1 MASRNKEGK
10 SLFISNVDKPKRRFR
25 DAFKKA
31 IEKGKKTFKGD
42 FSKSVPGGPGQ
53 KTAGKLE
60 FSTMT
65 KEEVAK
71 KIKKAKESSGRRPND
86 SRPKDVYEK
95 ATGTKVSSRGQ
106 AFAKARK
113 EGKDSFTFEGK
124 SYSTRLKGEK
134 RPATPNIS
142 SQAARDGGRI
152 GYKRG
157 GGVGCAKRGFGRALK
172 K

>member
-10 SLFISNVDKPKRRFR
+10 SLFFSNVDKPKRRFR

-60 FSTMT
+60 FSTMK
-65 KEEVAK
+65 KEDVAK
-71 KIKKAKESSGRRPND
+71 KIARQKRDEERATGKKSKA
-86 SRPKDVYEK
+86 VYEK

-113 EGKDSFTFEGK
+113 EGRDSFTFEGK
-124 SYSTRLKGEK
+124 RYSTRLKGEK
-134 RPATPNIS
+134 RPATPKIS
-142 SQAARDGGRI
+142 EQAARDGGRI

>member
-10 SLFISNVDKPKRRFR
+10 SLFFSNVDKPKRRFR

-86 SRPKDVYEK
+86 SRPKAVYEK

-106 AFAKARK
+106 AFAKALEKK
-113 EGKDSFTFEGK
+113 EEILL
-124 SYSTRLKGEK
+124 RLKVK
-134 RPATPNIS
+134 DIA
-142 SQAARDGGRI
+142 QD
-152 GYKRG
+152 
-157 GGVGCAKRGFGRALK
+157 LK
-172 K
+172 VKKDQQHQKYQNKLLEMAEELDINVVVV

>member
-10 SLFISNVDKPKRRFR
+10 SLFFSNVDKPKRRFR

-42 FSKSVPGGPGQ
+42 FSKSVPAGPGQ
-53 KTAGKLE
+53 VTAGKLE
-60 FSTMT
+60 FSTMK
-65 KEEVAK
+65 KEDVAK
-71 KIKKAKESSGRRPND
+71 KIARQKRDEARATGKKSKA
-86 SRPKDVYEK
+86 VYEK

-113 EGKDSFTFEGK
+113 EGKDSFMFEGK
-124 SYSTRLKGEK
+124 RYSTRLKGEK
-134 RPATPNIS
+134 RPATPKIS
-142 SQAARDGGRI
+142 AQAARDGGRI

-157 GGVGCAKRGFGRALK
+157 GGVGCAKRGFGRALRK
-172 K
+172 

>member
-10 SLFISNVDKPKRRFR
+10 SLFFSNVDKPKRRFR

-42 FSKSVPGGPGQ
+42 FSKSVPAGPGQ
-53 KTAGKLE
+53 VTAGKLE
-60 FSTMT
+60 FSTMK
-65 KEEVAK
+65 KEDVAK
-71 KIKKAKESSGRRPND
+71 KIARQKRDEARATGKKSKA
-86 SRPKDVYEK
+86 VYEK

-113 EGKDSFTFEGK
+113 EGRDSFTFEGK
-124 SYSTRLKGEK
+124 RYSTRLKGEK
-134 RPATPNIS
+134 RPATPKIS
-142 SQAARDGGRI
+142 EQAARDGGRI

>member
-10 SLFISNVDKPKRRFR
+10 SLFFSNVDKPKRRFR

-42 FSKSVPGGPGQ
+42 FSKSVPAGPGQ
-53 KTAGKLE
+53 VTAGKLE
-60 FSTMT
+60 FSTMK
-65 KEEVAK
+65 KEDVAK
-71 KIKKAKESSGRRPND
+71 KIARQKRDEERATGKKSKA
-86 SRPKDVYEK
+86 VYEK

-124 SYSTRLKGEK
+124 RYSTRLKGEK
-134 RPATPNIS
+134 RPATPKIS
-142 SQAARDGGRI
+142 EQAARDGGRI

>member
-1 MASRNKEGK
+1 MAIKDKIK
-10 SLFISNVDKPKRRFR
+10 SLFKRPEKRQSE
-25 DAFKKA
+25 AFAKA
-31 IEKGKKTFKGD
+31 RKDGKKTFKGD
-42 FSKSVPGGPGQ
+42 FSKSAIDKGSAAGQ
-53 KTAGKLE
+53 KTAGDLE
-60 FSTMT
+60 FSSMT

-86 SRPKDVYEK
+86 SRPKAVYEK

-113 EGKDSFTFEGK
+113 EGKDSFMFEGK
-124 SYSTRLKGEK
+124 RYSTRLKGEK
-134 RPATPNIS
+134 RPATPKIS